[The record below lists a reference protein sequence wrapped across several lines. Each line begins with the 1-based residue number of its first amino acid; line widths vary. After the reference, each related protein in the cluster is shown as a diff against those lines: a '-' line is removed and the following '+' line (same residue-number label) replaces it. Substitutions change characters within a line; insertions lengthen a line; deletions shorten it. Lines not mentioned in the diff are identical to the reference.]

1 MIKKFVNTYEEMAD
15 LIGEE
20 DTIKIY
26 HHFRGQQIVFPQRL
40 YSIEFIEDYIK
51 NNYDGSN
58 LHDIARK
65 FGYTD
70 RRIRQILKKVCDNN

>member
-1 MIKKFVNTYEEMAD
+1 M
-15 LIGEE
+15 
-20 DTIKIY
+20 
-26 HHFRGQQIVFPQRL
+26 
-40 YSIEFIEDYIK
+40 EFIEDYIK